1 MSTSTIAGVTTGAA
15 NGSVGS
21 LQSSEELTNQFMT
34 LLVAQL
40 KHQDPLEPM
49 ENEQF
54 VSELA
59 QLQSLETQQRL
70 AKTNDSLLLQSSLS
84 AGASLIGREVRGNVL
99 RQGQLTEVTGLVQS
113 LKVENGQVMYRI
125 ATDDG
130 VQNMSPS
137 HLVEV
142 TSASL

>member
-1 MSTSTIAGVTTGAA
+1 MSTSSIAGVATGAA
-15 NGSVGS
+15 SGSVGS
-21 LQSSEELTNQFMT
+21 TQSAEELSNQFMT

-59 QLQSLETQQRL
+59 QLQSLDTQQKL
-70 AKTNDSLLLQSSLS
+70 ASTNESLLLQSSLS

-99 RQGQLTEVTGLVQS
+99 QQGQLTEITGVVQS
-113 LKVENGQVMYRI
+113 LKVENGQVMYRVV
-125 ATDDG
+125 TEGGLQD
-130 VQNMSPS
+130 MSPS

-142 TSASL
+142 TAASV

>member
-1 MSTSTIAGVTTGAA
+1 MSTSSISGVATGAA
-15 NGSVGS
+15 SGSVGS
-21 LQSSEELTNQFMT
+21 TQSAEELSNQFMT

-59 QLQSLETQQRL
+59 QLQSLDTQQKL
-70 AKTNDSLLLQSSLS
+70 ASTNESLLLQSSLS

-99 RQGQLTEVTGLVQS
+99 QQGQLTEITGVVQS
-113 LKVENGQVMYRI
+113 LKVENGQVMYRVV
-125 ATDDG
+125 TEGGLQD
-130 VQNMSPS
+130 MSPS

-142 TSASL
+142 TAASL

>member
-1 MSTSTIAGVTTGAA
+1 MSTSSIAGVTTGATA
-15 NGSVGS
+15 GSVGS
-21 LQSSEELTNQFMT
+21 IQSAEELSNQFMT

-59 QLQSLETQQRL
+59 QLQSLDTQQKL
-70 AKTNDSLLLQSSLS
+70 ASTNESLLLQSSLS

-99 RQGQLTEVTGLVQS
+99 QQGQLTEITGLVQS
-113 LKVENGQVMYRI
+113 LKVENGQVMYRVV
-125 ATDDG
+125 TEDG

-142 TSASL
+142 TSASV

>member
-1 MSTSTIAGVTTGAA
+1 MSTSSIAGVASGAA
-15 NGSVGS
+15 SGSAGS
-21 LQSSEELTNQFMT
+21 IQSAEELSNQFMT

-59 QLQSLETQQRL
+59 QLQSLDTQQKM
-70 AKTNDSLLLQSSLS
+70 ASTNESLLLQSSLS

-99 RQGQLTEVTGLVQS
+99 QQGQLTEITGVVQS
-113 LKVENGQVMYRI
+113 LKVENGQVMYRVV
-125 ATDDG
+125 TEDG
-130 VQNMSPS
+130 LKDMSPS

-142 TSASL
+142 TAASV